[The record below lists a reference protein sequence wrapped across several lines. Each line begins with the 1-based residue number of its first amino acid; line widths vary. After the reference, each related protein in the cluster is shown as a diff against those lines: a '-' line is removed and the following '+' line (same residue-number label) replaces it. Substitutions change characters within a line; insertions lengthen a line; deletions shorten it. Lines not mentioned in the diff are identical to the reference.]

1 MLVFTISLLA
11 MALMPLAVTGTNL
24 AFPEIERSFDG
35 STRAVLSWALSGY
48 SIAIAAFQLLGGQL
62 SDRFDA
68 KRMFLIGLGVFAGAS
83 AIAGGAPNEG
93 VLIAGRALQGAGGA
107 LIVPASLVLTTAQYS
122 EDRHPMVIGIWTAS
136 FPLGAAV
143 APSIAAV
150 LLEYASWRW
159 VFFATAIAAGTVG
172 LTIAP
177 LRVRLPHRRPAPT
190 QQADY
195 FGAVLGTAAVGLLT
209 LGIVQATSW
218 GWASLRTLGV
228 LASSALLVPIF
239 IFRSL
244 AHPRPL
250 MNLRLFQARS
260 YSTANI
266 ANVFISI
273 AGMATWL
280 VWPLVM
286 SNEWGYSQIKVGLAI
301 TPTPVI
307 AGAVSIL
314 SMRWA
319 RNHGHRTLLLGG
331 SALLVVANIWYVLAL
346 EAEPDYAG
354 SMLPGLLLYGF
365 GMGLTFAP
373 VNAAALIDVP
383 AESYGQANAGFST
396 GRFVSAALGIAAT
409 IAALG
414 DGGGDPFDGY
424 DRAFTL
430 LAIVSVLSVLTVGIF
445 YPRSTRHP
453 DES

>member
-1 MLVFTISLLA
+1 MLVFAISLAA

-68 KRMFLIGLGVFAGAS
+68 KRMFLIGLGVFAVAS

-93 VLIAGRALQGAGGA
+93 ILIAGRALQGVGGA
-107 LIVPASLVLTTAQYS
+107 LIVPSSLVLATAQYS
-122 EDRHPMVIGIWTAS
+122 QDRHPMVIGVWTAS
-136 FPLGAAV
+136 FPIGAAA

-159 VFFATAIAAGTVG
+159 VFFATAIAAASVA
-172 LTIAP
+172 LSIAP
-177 LRVRLPHRRPAPT
+177 LRVRLPDRGPAPT
-190 QQADY
+190 ERTDY
-195 FGAVLGTAAVGLLT
+195 LGAALGTAAVGLLT

-218 GWASLRTLGV
+218 GWTSLRTVGV
-228 LASSALLVPIF
+228 LACSALLVPIF
-239 IFRSL
+239 VRRSL

-250 MNLRLFQARS
+250 MNLRLFQTRS

-266 ANVFISI
+266 SNVFISI
-273 AGMATWL
+273 AGMAAWL
-280 VWPLVM
+280 VWPLIM
-286 SNEWGYSQIKVGLAI
+286 SNEWSYSQIRVGLAI
-301 TPTPVI
+301 TPTPII
-307 AGAVSIL
+307 AGTVSIL

-319 RNHGHRTLLLGG
+319 RRHGYRILLLAG
-331 SALLVVANIWYVLAL
+331 SVLLALANIWYVVAL
-346 EAEPDYAG
+346 EADPDYLGA
-354 SMLPGLLLYGF
+354 MLPGLVLYGL

-373 VNAAALIDVP
+373 VNAAALVDVR
-383 AESYGQANAGFST
+383 AEAYGQANAGFST
-396 GRFVSAALGIAAT
+396 GRFIAGALGIAVT

-414 DGGGDPFDGY
+414 NGDGNPFDGY

-430 LAIVSVLSVLTVGIF
+430 LAVISMLSALTVGIF
-445 YPRSTRHP
+445 YPRRRA
-453 DES
+453 